1 MNEGLPLQ
9 GRRRFLQPGRMGM
22 HITLRHLR
30 IFEAV
35 ALHGSISRA
44 AVDLHLT
51 QPAVSMQMKQLEEQI
66 GVPLLEQVGRR
77 LRLTDAGETLRV
89 HARDI
94 VERMAVLNASMEQFG
109 GLERGLLRLAVVSTA
124 NYFLPALIAAF
135 NARHPGVRISLQVGN
150 RSFVLSALAD
160 SSTDLAIT
168 GQPPDQAEVVAQ
180 AFKDNPLVVIA
191 APGHA
196 LAGQSRVSMARLA
209 EEVLVM
215 REPGSGTRAAA
226 ERQFAAQGLTVRPG
240 CEFGTNEAVKQAV
253 RAGLG
258 VAVVS
263 AQTIE
268 LELQTGCLTVLP
280 VEGFPIVRQW
290 FLVHRA
296 QRRLSAAALTFR
308 DMLLAL
314 EPEEG
319 RQSPAA
325 ASARVGVRRAAA
337 ASARAGRSPQVAE

>member
-1 MNEGLPLQ
+1 
-9 GRRRFLQPGRMGM
+9 M

-35 ALHGSISRA
+35 AHHGSISRA
-44 AVDLHLT
+44 ASELHLT

-66 GVPLLEQVGRR
+66 GLPLLEQIGRR
-77 LRLTDAGETLRV
+77 ICLTEAGQLLSV

-94 VERMAVLNASMEQFG
+94 AGRMAHLNASMEQFR

-124 NYFLPALIAAF
+124 NYFLPALIAGF

-150 RSFVLSALAD
+150 REFVLSALAD

-168 GQPPDQAEVVAQ
+168 GRPPDGVDVVAQ
-180 AFKDNPLVVIA
+180 NFKENPLVVIA
-191 APGHA
+191 SPRHA
-196 LAGQSRVSMARLA
+196 LATEGHVSMARLA
-209 EEVLVM
+209 EETLVM
-215 REPGSGTRAAA
+215 REPGSGTRAAV
-226 ERQFAAQGLTVRPG
+226 ERHFAALGLAMHEG
-240 CEFGTNEAVKQAV
+240 CEFGTNEAIKQAV

-268 LELQTGCLTVLP
+268 LELQTGCLAVLP

-290 FLVHRA
+290 YVVHRT
-296 QRRLSAAALTFR
+296 QHRLSAAAASFR
-308 DMLLAL
+308 DRLLAL
-314 EPEEG
+314 D
-319 RQSPAA
+319 PAGMPDL
-325 ASARVGVRRAAA
+325 ARKRGSTARAAT
-337 ASARAGRSPQVAE
+337 

>member
-1 MNEGLPLQ
+1 
-9 GRRRFLQPGRMGM
+9 M

-35 ALHGSISRA
+35 AGHGSISRA
-44 AVDLHLT
+44 AGELHLT

-66 GVPLLEQVGRR
+66 GLPLVEQIGRR
-77 LRLTDAGETLRV
+77 ICLTEAGQLLRV

-94 VERMAVLNASMEQFG
+94 AGRMAHLNASMEQFR

-124 NYFLPALIAAF
+124 NYFLPVLIAEF
-135 NARHPGVRISLQVGN
+135 NARHPGVRVSLQVGN
-150 RSFVLSALAD
+150 RAFVLSALAD

-168 GQPPDQAEVVAQ
+168 GQPPDGVDVVAQ
-180 AFKDNPLVVIA
+180 NFKDNPLVVIVS
-191 APGHA
+191 PRHA
-196 LAGQSRVSMARLA
+196 LAGQAHVSMARLA
-209 EEVLVM
+209 EEILVM

-226 ERQFAAQGLTVRPG
+226 ERHYAALGLAMRPG
-240 CEFGTNEAVKQAV
+240 CEFGTNEAIKQAV

-268 LELQTGCLTVLP
+268 LELQTGCLAVLP

-290 FLVHRA
+290 YVVHRA
-296 QRRLSAAALTFR
+296 QHRLSAAAATFR

-314 EPEEG
+314 D
-319 RQSPAA
+319 PAGMPGPA
-325 ASARVGVRRAAA
+325 HKRGPKARAAA
-337 ASARAGRSPQVAE
+337 